1 MTVAFAVGMVL
12 VLAVAALFV
21 YVRLAS
27 DLSESLDGALR
38 ARSDDVAALL
48 RRSGLEVVDAGGG
61 AFGES
66 EEGFIQVLAADGR
79 LLGGTSGVRAPA
91 ARARDAR
98 RAANGPTTIER
109 AVPGVD
115 GTARMLARPVAVQ
128 GRPLVLV
135 VGASLEDREDALSD
149 VLASFLIGGPIAVVL
164 ASGIGY
170 VLAAAGFA
178 PVEAMRRRAQRISLA
193 RSGERLPLPAAH
205 DEIRRLGET
214 LNEMLARL
222 EASFERE
229 RRFVADAGHELRTPL
244 AVVKAELEAAL
255 RNEAPGS
262 QVHDSLVAA
271 LDETDH
277 LVQLADDL
285 LVLARAADGRLPV
298 RREAVDVRDLLERT
312 RARFA
317 DRAAE
322 QARAIAIDAP
332 DRLDM
337 PLDSLRAR
345 QALANLVDNALR
357 HGAGDVR
364 LTARRDRD
372 AVEIDVHDDGPGFSP
387 DLAARAFERFA
398 AGDDGRTAGGTG
410 LGLAIV
416 RAIAEAHA
424 GSATIVATPP
434 PGATV
439 RLRMPAHAGSGTQRP
454 AVRDAAEAE
463 RRRCSRT

>member
-98 RAANGPTTIER
+98 RAVNGPTTIER

-178 PVEAMRRRAQRISLA
+178 PVEVMRRRAQRISLA

-298 RREAVDVRDLLERT
+298 RREAVDVRDLLER
-312 RARFA
+312 
-317 DRAAE
+317 
-322 QARAIAIDAP
+322 ARAIAIDAP

-337 PLDSLRAR
+337 PLDPLRAR